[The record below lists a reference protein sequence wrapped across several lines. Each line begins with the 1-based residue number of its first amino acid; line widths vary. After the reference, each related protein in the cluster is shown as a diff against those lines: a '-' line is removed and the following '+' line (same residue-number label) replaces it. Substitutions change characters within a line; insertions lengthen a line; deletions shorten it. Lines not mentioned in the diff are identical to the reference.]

1 MFAPL
6 ALSGVPHRFLLIFS
20 TSVIFVFISCLG
32 FLIDPAAAPARVTL
46 GVVRK
51 AYEKLLVN
59 LEELADL
66 LMSWQVML
74 LVVLQNYISLAS
86 NTPRDTTY
94 TWLGKF
100 LLISFLFNIVI
111 LFEQLL
117 VHFGLLAQQWLNAQ
131 RSYVN
136 SVQKW
141 DRMLY
146 QQRHGLDDLFREWD
160 TNGDGR
166 ITKKQF
172 LRGIK
177 KLAPA
182 TPIAEARSRRAAP

>member
-1 MFAPL
+1 MTRLRRLRASRW
-6 ALSGVPHRFLLIFS
+6 AWYEKHI
-20 TSVIFVFISCLG
+20 
-32 FLIDPAAAPARVTL
+32 
-46 GVVRK
+46 
-51 AYEKLLVN
+51 EKLLVN

-66 LMSWQVML
+66 LMSWQGML

-146 QQRHGLDDLFREWD
+146 QQRHRLDDLFREWD

-172 LRGIK
+172 LHGIK

-182 TPIAEARSRRAAP
+182 TPIAEARSRRADP

>member
-1 MFAPL
+1 M
-6 ALSGVPHRFLLIFS
+6 
-20 TSVIFVFISCLG
+20 VI
-32 FLIDPAAAPARVTL
+32 
-46 GVVRK
+46 
-51 AYEKLLVN
+51 

-66 LMSWQVML
+66 LVLSWQVML
-74 LVVLQNYISLAS
+74 LVVLQNYVSLAS

-100 LLISFLFNIVI
+100 LLVSFLFNIVI

-146 QQRHGLDDLFREWD
+146 QQRHRLDDLFREWD

-182 TPIAEARSRRAAP
+182 TPIAEARSRRAAL